1 MFIRIILAII
11 FENLIKWISLKEANV
26 IALLGIIMKTS
37 T

>member
-1 MFIRIILAII
+1 MLIRIILAII
-11 FENLIKWISLKEANV
+11 FENLIKWMSLKVVNA